1 MSVSRR
7 LVLIHGFTERP
18 SMWDALVSEL
28 NDPHI
33 AISTPSIPGHGEHPD
48 LVHEYT
54 AKAYCEALL
63 KQIPDD
69 DLPWIVIGHSMGG
82 YLASSLVKMV
92 PERIH
97 ALGFF
102 HSKAAADN
110 ASKIEDRK
118 RAMAAAS
125 SSKDLY
131 LATMLRNTLAE
142 KHVVQFQSE
151 LNNMVAAAQHD
162 ITSDCIVAAHSVMI
176 ERPDNVEY
184 LKNVAYPIYY
194 FLGMQDKS
202 IPYEQIKTEL
212 ESLPKAHVQIIEN
225 AGHMGQ
231 IECKAEALEWM
242 RSLCLT

>member
-1 MSVSRR
+1 MIASRR

-28 NDPHI
+28 NDPRI
-33 AISTPSIPGHGEHPD
+33 AISTPSIPGHGEHPE
-48 LVHEYT
+48 LVREFT
-54 AKAYCEALL
+54 AKAYCDALL
-63 KQIPDD
+63 KQIPND

-82 YLASSLVKMV
+82 YLASSLVKLV

-102 HSKAAADN
+102 HSKAAADS

-118 RAMAAAS
+118 RAITAAS
-125 SSKDLY
+125 SGKDLY
-131 LATMLRNTLAE
+131 LATMLRNTLSE
-142 KHVVQFQSE
+142 KHLAEFQSE
-151 LNNMVAAAQHD
+151 LNDMIAAAQHD
-162 ITSDCIVAAHSVMI
+162 ITAECIVAAHTVMI

-184 LKNVAYPIYY
+184 LKNVAFPIYY

-202 IPYEQIKTEL
+202 IPYEQIRTEL

-231 IECKAEALEWM
+231 IECKANAVDWI
-242 RSLCLT
+242 RSMCMA

>member
-28 NDPHI
+28 NNPRI
-33 AISTPSIPGHGEHPD
+33 AVSTPSIPGHGEHPD
-48 LVHEYT
+48 LLNACT

-69 DLPWIVIGHSMGG
+69 NLPWIVIGHSMGG

-92 PERIH
+92 PHRIH

-102 HSKAAADN
+102 HSKAGADN
-110 ASKIEDRK
+110 ASKIDDRK

-125 SSKDLY
+125 KSKDLY

-142 KHVVQFQSE
+142 GNVAQFLHE
-151 LNNMVAAAQHD
+151 LNDMIEAAQHD

-176 ERPDNVEY
+176 ERPDNVEH
-184 LKNVAYPIYY
+184 LKNVGFPIYY
-194 FLGMQDKS
+194 FLGAEDKS

-212 ESLPKAHVQIIEN
+212 ASLPKAHVQIIEH

-231 IECKAEALEWM
+231 IECKADAVEWI
-242 RSLCLT
+242 RSLCMA